1 MIELS
6 ENLLEILVVG
16 ICLTAASIRAFRSRE
31 KGWILLSFV
40 YTSYFLGNLYW
51 ALYLFFY
58 HRTPPVFYVSE
69 ISWCAAYLF
78 MILLLRYYQTDAER
92 GMKSPAL
99 WMIPVFVTGM
109 TVFFMTRGSYLLNLI
124 EAVMMGSLM
133 LRSLQGLLALRSAA
147 DGRKHLCTVVLV
159 FCLIEYGLWTSSCFW
174 MGDTLRSPYFWF
186 GALLILIQPM
196 FIWAVG
202 KAESK

>member
-1 MIELS
+1 MIELT
-6 ENLLEILVVG
+6 ENLLELLTVG
-16 ICLTAASIRAFRSRE
+16 ICLTAASIRAFRSRK
-31 KGWILLSFV
+31 KGWILLSFI
-40 YTSYFLGNLYW
+40 YASFFLGDLYW

-58 HRTPPVFYVSE
+58 HRTPPVFYVSDL
-69 ISWCAAYLF
+69 SWCTAYLF

-133 LRSLQGLLALRSAA
+133 LRSAQGILGLRGIS
-147 DGRKHLCTVVLV
+147 DGRKHLYIIMLA
-159 FCLIEYGLWTSSCFW
+159 FCLTEYGLWTASCFW
-174 MGDTLRSPYFWF
+174 LGDTIRSPYFWF
-186 GALLILIQPM
+186 GALLIAVLPL
-196 FIWAVG
+196 FIWTVG
-202 KAESK
+202 KAEAE